1 MSNTYSI
8 APRENVTRFQDPV
21 QQVDEPLRMLDQWR
35 ERLPPNLQIPL
46 ELPPELQI
54 PLNDPTQDDSLP
66 TDRALFM
73 LHMKWNQVCS
83 IDHSAPNHIASWSFA
98 RTKA

>member
-8 APRENVTRFQDPV
+8 APRENVVRFQDPV
-21 QQVDEPLRMLDQWR
+21 QQVEEPLRMLEQWR

-46 ELPPELQI
+46 ELPPDLQI
-54 PLNDPTQDDSLP
+54 PLEDLTQDENLP

-83 IDHSAPNHIASWSFA
+83 ITHPAPNDISSLSSAMA
-98 RTKA
+98 RV

>member
-8 APRENVTRFQDPV
+8 APRENIARSQDPV
-21 QQVDEPLRMLDQWR
+21 AQVTEPLRLLELWR

-54 PLNDPTQDDSLP
+54 PLDDPPRDEGLP
-66 TDRALFM
+66 ADRALCM
-73 LHMKWNQVCS
+73 LHMKWNQVRRPVP
-83 IDHSAPNHIASWSFA
+83 SARRLHRHLTDTGGSC
-98 RTKA
+98 